1 MTLFAVF
8 TNVINSVYNTTV
20 DESNENNCL
29 FFASLKM
36 QSARENMM
44 VHDLVIRNGTVVDG
58 TGAPRRCADVA
69 IDSGKISV
77 VGTVAG
83 LGREEIDASGHLVT
97 PGWVDIHTHYD
108 GQVSWDPFLSPSCW
122 HGVTT
127 VVMGNCGVGFAP
139 VKPHFRERLINIMEG
154 VEDIPGTALTEGITW
169 EWETYPQYL
178 DALASKSYAMDVAS
192 QVPHSAVRTYVMGER
207 GGANE
212 EATPAE
218 IDAMSALVG
227 EALDAG
233 AFGFTT
239 SRITAHRTA
248 DGLVVPGTQVGLAE
262 MEGIGNAIQKAGH
275 GVFEVVS
282 DMNFDGIEGSL
293 TDAEDIDWMADI
305 SRKNG
310 VKFTY
315 LLFQNPGNLQKWRST
330 MALTTK
336 AQATGAQIHPQISM
350 RPTGIV
356 MGWQSSFH
364 MFMGRPGYD
373 AIADLPFE
381 ERVEKLKEP
390 AMRAAIL
397 SETSDKLPFEGT
409 ALRYEMMFRLEQ
421 DDGSLDYEPKH
432 EASVEQIAKR
442 QGVSEDT
449 ILYDMMMEN
458 NGHGYIYVV
467 LVNYG
472 EYNLDFLKELMD
484 DPTVIAAGSDA
495 GAHCG
500 AICDAA
506 MPTFMLSHWTRDR
519 TSGPRLSIEQAVEK
533 QTRATAALYNLKD
546 RGVLAPGMKADVN
559 IIDYEN
565 LRSSRPNMV
574 ADLPAGGKRL
584 LQTATGYRATIVNG
598 VVTFENGIATG
609 ALPGRLLR
617 SAPNAFT
624 PERMPEL
631 V

>member
-1 MTLFAVF
+1 MT
-8 TNVINSVYNTTV
+8 
-20 DESNENNCL
+20 
-29 FFASLKM
+29 
-36 QSARENMM
+36 
-44 VHDLVIRNGTVVDG
+44 HDLVIRNGTVIDG
-58 TGAPRRCADVA
+58 TGAPRRQADVA
-69 IDSGKISV
+69 IDDGKISV
-77 VGTVAG
+77 VGTVEG
-83 LGREEIDASGHLVT
+83 NGNREIDAAGHLVT

-108 GQVSWDPFLSPSCW
+108 GQVSWDPYLSPSCW

-139 VKPHFRERLINIMEG
+139 VKPDFRERLINIMEG

-212 EATPAE
+212 EATVAE
-218 IDAMSALVG
+218 IDAMSSLVG

-239 SRITAHRTA
+239 SRITAHRTS
-248 DGLVVPGTQVGLAE
+248 DGLVVPGTQVDLAE
-262 MEGIGNAIQKAGH
+262 MKGIGAAIEKAGH

-293 TDAEDIDWMADI
+293 TDAQDIDWMAEI
-305 SRKNG
+305 SRENG

-336 AQATGAQIHPQISM
+336 AQESGARIYPQISM

-364 MFMGRPGYD
+364 MFMGRASYD
-373 AIADLPFE
+373 ALADLPFE
-381 ERVEKLKEP
+381 TRVERLSDP
-390 AMRAAIL
+390 ATRAAIL

-421 DDGSLDYEPKH
+421 DDGSLNYEPGH
-432 EASVEQIAKR
+432 EDSVEQIAKR
-442 QGVSEDT
+442 QGVSEDS

-458 NGHGYIYVV
+458 DGHGYIYVV

-484 DPTVIAAGSDA
+484 NPTVIAAGSDA

-519 TSGPRLSIEQAVEK
+519 TSGPKLTIEHAVEK
-533 QTRATAALYNLKD
+533 QTRATAALYDLND

-559 IIDYEN
+559 IIDYDN

-574 ADLPAGGKRL
+574 ADLPAGGIRL
-584 LQTATGYRATIVNG
+584 LQTATGYRATIVSG

-624 PERMPEL
+624 PERVAEL